1 MRILSFLF
9 LMLSLLASSVVYGN
23 DIKKPFVVVLDAG
36 HGGHD
41 SGNRGNGYFE
51 KNIALD
57 IILKTG
63 AILSKNPN
71 IKVIYTRKTDVFIP
85 LNKRGD
91 IANKAKADLFVSV
104 HCNAHHTNASGTETF
119 VLGLHA
125 NQRNF
130 NIAKK
135 ENSVILM
142 EDNYKKSYDG
152 FDPNSPES
160 IIGITLMQEAYLEQS
175 LSLASFVQQNFS
187 KQLKRSNR
195 GVKQAGFLVLHRT
208 FMPSVLIETGFLSNK
223 SEGKYL
229 NSKQGKDDMAKA
241 ISKAINDYKNSVELS
256 FEVDQELE
264 TIFKD
269 SNTSSKE
276 NKEITVVEPTKGTAK
291 ETVKET
297 VKPAE
302 KASTQ
307 QVGEKSEKTA
317 ATKQNTNNKE
327 LVVKVNKVKPTI
339 IPKKISPVFKI
350 QLAAGSTKIETSP
363 ENFKGLTGV
372 EIKEIGGKYKYFYGD
387 TERFSE
393 IKNIKSRVIAFGY
406 PKCFIV
412 AFEGEKVIPLS
423 EALLKQQK
431 NM

>member
-1 MRILSFLF
+1 MKIFSFLF
-9 LMLSLLASSVVYGN
+9 LVFSISITASSFSEDV
-23 DIKKPFVVVLDAG
+23 KKPFVVVLDAG

-51 KNIALD
+51 KDIALD

-63 AILSKNPN
+63 AILSKDPN

-130 NIAKK
+130 DIAKK

-142 EDNYKKSYDG
+142 EDDYKKSYDG

-175 LSLASFVQQNFS
+175 LGLASFVQQNFS

-208 FMPSVLIETGFLSNK
+208 FMPSVLIETGFLTNRN
-223 SEGKYL
+223 EGKYL
-229 NSKQGKDDMAKA
+229 NSGKGKDDMAKA
-241 ISKAINDYKNSVELS
+241 ISKAINDYKKSVELS
-256 FEVDQELE
+256 FEIDQELDMVFDE
-264 TIFKD
+264 
-269 SNTSSKE
+269 KE
-276 NKEITVVEPTKGTAK
+276 KPKSIKKPLTKKEVIKTASEKGTKQPKDTSAK
-291 ETVKET
+291 SSDITDKNDG
-297 VKPAE
+297 
-302 KASTQ
+302 KAVAKLNKIASKVTSN
-307 QVGEKSEKTA
+307 KSLA
-317 ATKQNTNNKE
+317 
-327 LVVKVNKVKPTI
+327 PI
-339 IPKKISPVFKI
+339 FKI
-350 QLAAGSTKIETSP
+350 QLAAGSTKIDPLP
-363 ENFKGLTGV
+363 ENFKGLSGV
-372 EIKEIGGKYKYFYGD
+372 EVKEVGGKYKYFYGD

-393 IKNIKSRVIAFGY
+393 IKNIKSRVIGFGY
-406 PKCFIV
+406 TKCFIV
-412 AFEGEKVIPLS
+412 AFEGDNMIPLS

>member
-1 MRILSFLF
+1 MNSTRFFILLI
-9 LMLSLLASSVVYGN
+9 SLVFFSNLYSN
-23 DIKKPFVVVLDAG
+23 ENKKPFVVVLDAG

-57 IILKTG
+57 IIKRAG
-63 AILSKNPN
+63 AILSKHPN

-85 LNKRGD
+85 LKKRAD

-104 HCNAHHTNASGTETF
+104 HCNAHHSNAFGTETF

-130 NIAKK
+130 DIAKK

-142 EDNYKKSYDG
+142 EDDYKKSYDG

-175 LSLASFVQQNFS
+175 LGLASFVQQNFS
-187 KQLKRSNR
+187 RQLKRSNR

-208 FMPSVLIETGFLSNK
+208 FMPSVLIETGFLTNRN
-223 SEGKYL
+223 EGKYL
-229 NSKQGKDDMAKA
+229 NSSSGKDQMAKA

-256 FEVDQELE
+256 FEIDKELGTVFGDVDSSVETKPKE
-264 TIFKD
+264 TIVAKKTKETKEI
-269 SNTSSKE
+269 SETVVKATPQKKNKSKAALE
-276 NKEITVVEPTKGTAK
+276 KIKPTLKKEITKPVAK
-291 ETVKET
+291 PIK
-297 VKPAE
+297 KNIKLLPA
-302 KASTQ
+302 
-307 QVGEKSEKTA
+307 
-317 ATKQNTNNKE
+317 
-327 LVVKVNKVKPTI
+327 
-339 IPKKISPVFKI
+339 PVFKI
-350 QLAAGSTKIETSP
+350 QIAVGSTKIAPEP
-363 ENFKGLTGV
+363 ENFKGLTNIEV
-372 EIKEIGGKYKYFYGD
+372 KEIDGKFKYFYGE

-393 IKNIKSRVIAFGY
+393 IKNIKSRIIAFGY
-406 PKCFIV
+406 PRCFIV
-412 AFEGEKVIPLS
+412 AFEGNKVIPLS

-431 NM
+431 SM

>member
-1 MRILSFLF
+1 MKIFSFLF
-9 LMLSLLASSVVYGN
+9 LVFSISITASSFSEDV
-23 DIKKPFVVVLDAG
+23 KKPFVVVLDAG

-51 KNIALD
+51 KDIALD

-63 AILSKNPN
+63 AILSKDPN

-130 NIAKK
+130 DIAKK

-142 EDNYKKSYDG
+142 EDDYKKSYDG

-175 LSLASFVQQNFS
+175 LGLASFVQQNFS

-208 FMPSVLIETGFLSNK
+208 FMPSVLIETGFLTNRN
-223 SEGKYL
+223 EGKYL
-229 NSKQGKDDMAKA
+229 NSGKGKDDMAKA
-241 ISKAINDYKNSVELS
+241 ISKAINDYKKSVELS
-256 FEVDQELE
+256 FEIDQELDMVFDE
-264 TIFKD
+264 
-269 SNTSSKE
+269 KE
-276 NKEITVVEPTKGTAK
+276 KPKSIKKPLIKKEVIKTASEKGTKQPKDTSAK
-291 ETVKET
+291 SSDITDKNDGKAVA
-297 VKPAE
+297 KPN
-302 KASTQ
+302 KIASKVTSN
-307 QVGEKSEKTA
+307 KSLA
-317 ATKQNTNNKE
+317 
-327 LVVKVNKVKPTI
+327 PI
-339 IPKKISPVFKI
+339 FKI
-350 QLAAGSTKIETSP
+350 QLAAGSTKIDPLP
-363 ENFKGLTGV
+363 ENFKGLSGV
-372 EIKEIGGKYKYFYGD
+372 EVKEVGGKYKYFYGD

-393 IKNIKSRVIAFGY
+393 IKNIKSRVIGFGY
-406 PKCFIV
+406 TKCFIV
-412 AFEGEKVIPLS
+412 AFEGDNMIPLS